1 MAIWAG
7 VTACAP
13 SCGPVLGGFSV
24 PVYGWRWTQWELL
37 WLAGPILI
45 LMLVALPETSAS
57 TILLRRARRLR
68 QATGNMNI
76 KSQSEIDQKHLSVKD
91 IAFHALVKPW
101 EINVLDP
108 AVLFTTLYTG
118 LIYGLVYTYFEAF
131 PIAYVNVYHFD
142 LGELG
147 LTFLSILVSLLIVLP
162 IYMIYFRVVVEQ
174 KIFKNLSEGV
184 GSLEQFLLAG
194 VWVSWVLPAGLFLFG
209 KFGHL

>member
-1 MAIWAG
+1 
-7 VTACAP
+7 
-13 SCGPVLGGFSV
+13 
-24 PVYGWRWTQWELL
+24 
-37 WLAGPILI
+37 
-45 LMLVALPETSAS
+45 MLVALPEASAS

-68 QATGNMNI
+68 EATGSTNI

-101 EINVLDP
+101 EINILDP

-118 LIYGLVYTYFEAF
+118 LIYGLIYTYFEAF
-131 PIAYVNVYHFD
+131 PIAYVNVHHFD

-147 LTFLSILVSLLIVLP
+147 LTFLSILVSLLVAVP
-162 IYMIYFRVVVEQ
+162 VYMIYFRVVVEQ
-174 KIFKNLSEGV
+174 RLFKNLSEGV